1 MEHLNFTTE
10 LLGLKD
16 KNIQIDAINTLST
29 HKEILA
35 KLDYDAPLCPQCK
48 GKTAKYDMQKPSRI
62 PFLEVAG
69 MKTVILLKKR
79 RFKCK
84 DCNRV
89 FVAQTPL
96 VKKNHQISE
105 PTRFKILEKLHSGD
119 SLTHISKELGV
130 STTTVYRK
138 LKQIDI
144 KNSATTLPKHLAWDE
159 FAFMKGKM
167 SFIAQD
173 FDTNRIITI
182 LDGRTE
188 ATVKQ
193 FFYRF
198 SYKERAKVETLTTDM
213 YHPYILL
220 AKKLFPNAK
229 IILDRFH
236 IIQHLGR
243 AFNQTRIQMMNR
255 LDRKSKLYK
264 AIKRYWKLLQ
274 QDSKRLNH
282 KRFYRPLFRQHLTNK
297 EIVDWITSQDDDLN
311 FYYELYQMLLA
322 HYSQKDYKLF
332 FELIQANYHDVNP
345 RFKTTFD
352 TFKKYKNEIKNAF
365 ELPYSNAKIEATN
378 NLIKVIKR
386 TAYGFRNFI
395 NFKKRIFL
403 AINYKITSEPIILS
417 RERKEKRIA
426 NHS

>member
-16 KNIQIDAINTLST
+16 KN
-29 HKEILA
+29 
-35 KLDYDAPLCPQCK
+35 
-48 GKTAKYDMQKPSRI
+48 
-62 PFLEVAG
+62 
-69 MKTVILLKKR
+69 
-79 RFKCK
+79 
-84 DCNRV
+84 
-89 FVAQTPL
+89 
-96 VKKNHQISE
+96 
-105 PTRFKILEKLHSGD
+105 SGD

-144 KNSATTLPKHLAWDE
+144 KNSATILPKHLAWDE

-167 SFIAQD
+167 SFVAQD
-173 FDTNRIITI
+173 FETNRIITI

-188 ATVKQ
+188 ATIKQ

-229 IILDRFH
+229 IILDCFH

-243 AFNQTRIQMMNR
+243 AFNQTRIQIMNQF
-255 LDRKSKLYK
+255 DRKSKLYK

-274 QDSKRLNH
+274 QDSKRLNL

-297 EIVDWITSQDDDLN
+297 EIVEWMTSQSKELN
-311 FYYELYQMLLA
+311 DYYQLYQLLLA
-322 HYSQKDYKLF
+322 HYSRKNHKLF
-332 FELIQANYHDVNP
+332 FELIHDNYLQVNL

-352 TFKKYKNEIKNAF
+352 TFKKYRNEIKNAF

-386 TAYGFRNFI
+386 KAFGFRNFI
-395 NFKKRIFL
+395 NFKKRIIL
-403 AINYKITSEPIILS
+403 AINYKITSKPIILS
-417 RERKEKRIA
+417 RQMIEKRIA
-426 NHS
+426 NNI